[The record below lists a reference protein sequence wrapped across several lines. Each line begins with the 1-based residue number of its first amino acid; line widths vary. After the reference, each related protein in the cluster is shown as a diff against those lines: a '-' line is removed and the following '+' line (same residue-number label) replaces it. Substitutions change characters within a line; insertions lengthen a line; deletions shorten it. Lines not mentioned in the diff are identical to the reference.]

1 MTDAE
6 LITVNGDRLWQP
18 WRTWQLWQPWQP
30 WQSCQLWQPSG

>member
-6 LITVNGDRLWQP
+6 MITVNGDRLWQS
-18 WRTWQLWQPWQP
+18 WQP